1 MIDVSNPGSP
11 SFAGC
16 YSADGYTHDV
26 ECVVYQG
33 SHAAYRG
40 REICF
45 AYNENSLT
53 ILDVDSKSNP
63 VMLSRSTYSGSQ
75 YTHQVRGF
83 VKLEKIK
90 IRAKLVS
97 GWVSQ
102 APTRVLNFPPQKKN
116 PSWGLT
122 HPTASEFFSDFLI
135 VFNFRKPLSES

>member
-1 MIDVSNPGSP
+1 MIDVSDPGSP

-53 ILDVDSKSNP
+53 IVDVEDKSSP

-75 YTHQVRGF
+75 YTHQVST
-83 VKLEKIK
+83 LDPSTP
-90 IRAKLVS
+90 IR
-97 GWVSQ
+97 
-102 APTRVLNFPPQKKN
+102 
-116 PSWGLT
+116 
-122 HPTASEFFSDFLI
+122 
-135 VFNFRKPLSES
+135 